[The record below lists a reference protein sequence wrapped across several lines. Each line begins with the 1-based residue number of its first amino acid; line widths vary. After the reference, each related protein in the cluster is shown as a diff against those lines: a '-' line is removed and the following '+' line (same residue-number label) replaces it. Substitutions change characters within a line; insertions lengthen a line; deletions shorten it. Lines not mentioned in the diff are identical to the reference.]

1 MPSLFWTGAIH
12 AYPDLSGLRRD
23 PWRSGAINIVLLVL
37 GEALARYSPVE
48 LRAVGTLTEA
58 LTIFGVGAGIY
69 VLSPAQGKSHH

>member
-1 MPSLFWTGAIH
+1 MLTLIFRVFAAI
-12 AYPDLSGLRRD
+12 LGVL
-23 PWRSGAINIVLLVL
+23 GAINIVLLVL

-69 VLSPAQGKSHH
+69 VLSPAQGRAHH